1 MGLSGRGAAGGGGA
15 RALEQEQGGER
26 VKLTDSDL
34 LWMLARFIRPYWL
47 QLGVVFFLLI
57 LVTMLSLLPPYL
69 TQLAVDGPLQTG
81 DQDQLI
87 SLALIFFATI
97 PATFALQFGYIYL
110 LQTVGQNALMNL
122 RQVLFEHILRQ
133 DMRYFNRTP
142 VGQIVSRFSNDIDA
156 LTELFSTSIVMV
168 ASNLVTLMGL
178 IAVMLALNWRLAL
191 ISLSVLPVMALI
203 TAFFRSRIREASS
216 DVHRSVAE
224 FLAYINE
231 QFNGM
236 LIVQLFGRQQD
247 SREGFDRLNS
257 EYRSIHMVLR
267 DQYTWFSSSLQLLT
281 SVGLAVVLYGGGQGL
296 LAEWATLGMVIAFI
310 QYTRRSFTP
319 ILLLSEQFSQIQTAL
334 SAGERIARTL
344 RVEPEIV
351 EPEVTQDVADGPLTA
366 HFDHIEFGYEAGN
379 PVIRGIDLEIPAGK
393 TYAIVGATGAGK
405 TSLAG
410 LLARFYDVND
420 GAVRINGVDVRHLS
434 LTRLRQLVTVVPQS
448 PYCFNGTVADNLRL
462 FDDSITDE
470 DMRRAAETARAAPFI
485 ERLSGGY
492 DHVLLPG
499 GGDLSQGQR
508 QLLALARALLH
519 NPQSILVLDEATS
532 SIDTETEHL
541 IQEGLHNVLKG
552 RTSII
557 IAHRLSTVR
566 DADQI
571 IVLRRGRIIE
581 QGSHDDLLR
590 SEGAYARLYNSQ
602 FAESTG
608 ESK

>member
-1 MGLSGRGAAGGGGA
+1 MGLSGRGAAGGGA

-34 LWMLARFIRPYWL
+34 LWMLARFIRPYWF

-57 LVTMLSLLPPYL
+57 LVTILSLLPPYL
-69 TQLAVDGPLQTG
+69 TQLAVDGPLQSG
-81 DQDQLI
+81 DRDQLVL
-87 SLALIFFATI
+87 LAVIFFATI

-168 ASNLVTLMGL
+168 ASNLVTLIGL

-203 TAFFRSRIREASS
+203 TVFFRSRIREASS

-267 DQYTWFSSSLQLLT
+267 DQYTWFSSALQLLT

-351 EPEVTQDVADGPLTA
+351 EPDVTQDVADGPLTA
-366 HFDHIEFGYEAGN
+366 HFDHIEFGYEPGN

-434 LTRLRQLVTVVPQS
+434 LKRLRQLVTVVPQS

-470 DMRRAAETARAAPFI
+470 AMRRAAETARAAPFI

>member
-1 MGLSGRGAAGGGGA
+1 MGVSGRGAAGGA

-57 LVTMLSLLPPYL
+57 LVTILSLLPPYL

-81 DQDQLI
+81 DRDQLI
-87 SLALIFFATI
+87 WLAVIFFATI
-97 PATFALQFGYIYL
+97 PAIFALQFGYIYL

-122 RQVLFEHILRQ
+122 RQVLFEHIMRQ

-168 ASNLVTLMGL
+168 ASSLVTLIGL
-178 IAVMLALNWRLAL
+178 IIAMLALNWRLAL
-191 ISLSVLPVMALI
+191 ISLSILPVMALI

-267 DQYTWFSSSLQLLT
+267 DQYTWFSSALQLLT
-281 SVGLAVVLYGGGQGL
+281 SVGLAVVLYGGAQGL

-351 EPEVTQDVADGPLTA
+351 EPEVTQDIADGPLTA
-366 HFDHIEFGYEAGN
+366 HFDQIEFGYEPGN
-379 PVIRGIDLEIPAGK
+379 PVIRGIDLKIPAGK

-420 GAVRINGVDVRHLS
+420 GAVRINGVDVRNLS
-434 LTRLRQLVTVVPQS
+434 LQRLRQLVTVVPQS

-470 DMRRAAETARAAPFI
+470 AMRHAAETARAAPFI

-581 QGSHDDLLR
+581 QGSHDELLR
-590 SEGAYARLYNSQ
+590 GDGAYARLYNSQ
-602 FAESTG
+602 FAESSG

>member
-1 MGLSGRGAAGGGGA
+1 MGLSGRGAAGGGA

-34 LWMLARFIRPYWL
+34 LWMLARFIRPYWF

-57 LVTMLSLLPPYL
+57 LVTILSLLPPYL

-81 DQDQLI
+81 DRDQLVL
-87 SLALIFFATI
+87 LAVIFFATI

-168 ASNLVTLMGL
+168 ASNLVTLIGL

-203 TAFFRSRIREASS
+203 TVFFRSRIREASS

-267 DQYTWFSSSLQLLT
+267 DQYTWFSSALQLLT

-351 EPEVTQDVADGPLTA
+351 EPDVTQDVADGPLTA
-366 HFDHIEFGYEAGN
+366 HFDHIEFGYEPGN

-434 LTRLRQLVTVVPQS
+434 LKRLRQLVTVVPQS

-470 DMRRAAETARAAPFI
+470 AMRRAAETARAAPFI

>member
-1 MGLSGRGAAGGGGA
+1 
-15 RALEQEQGGER
+15 
-26 VKLTDSDL
+26 
-34 LWMLARFIRPYWL
+34 
-47 QLGVVFFLLI
+47 
-57 LVTMLSLLPPYL
+57 
-69 TQLAVDGPLQTG
+69 
-81 DQDQLI
+81 
-87 SLALIFFATI
+87 
-97 PATFALQFGYIYL
+97 
-110 LQTVGQNALMNL
+110 MNL

-168 ASNLVTLMGL
+168 ASSLVTLIGL
-178 IAVMLALNWRLAL
+178 IIAMLALNWRLAL
-191 ISLSVLPVMALI
+191 ISLSILPVMALI
-203 TAFFRSRIREASS
+203 TAFFRSRIRQASS

-236 LIVQLFGRQQD
+236 LIVQLFSRQQD
-247 SREGFDRLNS
+247 SRQGFDRLNS
-257 EYRSIHMVLR
+257 EYRNIHMVLR

-334 SAGERIARTL
+334 SAGERNARTL

-351 EPEVTQDVADGPLTA
+351 EPEETQEVADGPLTA
-366 HFDHIEFGYEAGN
+366 HFDHIEFGYEPGN

-393 TYAIVGATGAGK
+393 NYAIVGATGAGK

-410 LLARFYDVND
+410 LLARFYDVDD

-434 LTRLRQLVTVVPQS
+434 LKRLRQLVTVVPQS

-462 FDDSITDE
+462 FDDTITDE
-470 DMRRAAETARAAPFI
+470 AMRRAAETARAAPFI

-608 ESK
+608 ETK